1 MRKTSTKNGVTVKAY
16 AGVTG
21 VLVAM
26 NVETSRRTG
35 LLGFALKRRTPEAD
49 FKWLKGMLTFPG
61 QHHTDGQLSPTNI
74 APIQKFRWSDYT
86 VKPGQTYTYVVH
98 PVYGKAGAPEVQS
111 GPTVTVRTASLTEG
125 QDAVVFNRAAAAS
138 QAFSRDFPEIERML
152 DEARR
157 KNQPVPPI
165 GSWPAA
171 AAAWLTRGLLDQIIG
186 FISQAK
192 NALWALDIAIY
203 EYELPAIADAI
214 KAARAAGA
222 HVRVIYH
229 AKKNDPQTAINE
241 TALSPL
247 PASAKRGRVTSKIF
261 HHKFIVLSSVKAGK
275 RRPVAVLCGSA
286 NFTENGV
293 YRQANVVHVVRR
305 AVIAARY
312 LTLFEHLFT
321 TPDAPAATKQLV
333 DTFNPVDVTQ
343 PLFAGFSP
351 RSKQTDLNE
360 FVRVIRAARRDVL
373 FCTTFDLDDA
383 IEDALL
389 GQPHDGVLRYG
400 LQNSRSRITGI
411 HAERTADFAT
421 PAMLSSGLEGFLRES
436 TAGQRGNI
444 LLHTK
449 VLISDFTSDAP
460 VIISGS
466 HNYSRAASEGN
477 DENYLILRGNR
488 DVADCYGCEIMR
500 LYDHYRFRHYMRE
513 ATRSPRYLD
522 PTDGW
527 TRKYFAQGSLAA
539 TDRQRFAGVAS

>member
-1 MRKTSTKNGVTVKAY
+1 MRKTSTKNGITVKAY

-26 NVETSRRTG
+26 NVEPSRRAG
-35 LLGFALKRRTPEAD
+35 LLGFALRRRAPGSD

-86 VKPGQTYTYVVH
+86 VRPGQSYSYVVH
-98 PVYGKAGAPEVQS
+98 PVYGKPGAPDAQP
-111 GPTVTVRTASLTEG
+111 GPTVTVRTASLAEG
-125 QDAVVFNRAAAAS
+125 RHSVIFNRAAAAS
-138 QAFSRDFPEIERML
+138 QAFSRDFPEIEKL
-152 DEARR
+152 LQEARR
-157 KNQPVPPI
+157 LNQPAPPVE
-165 GSWPAA
+165 SWPPA
-171 AAAWLTRGLLDQIIG
+171 AAAWLTRGLLEQIVG
-186 FISQAK
+186 FIAQADS
-192 NALWALDIAIY
+192 ARWALDIAIY
-203 EYELPAIADAI
+203 EYELPAIA
-214 KAARAAGA
+214 AAVQAAHAAGA
-222 HVRVIYH
+222 EVRVVYH
-229 AKKNDPQTAINE
+229 ARKNDPQTAINE
-241 TALSPL
+241 AALSAL
-247 PASAKRGRVTSKIF
+247 PAAAKRGRVTSKIC
-261 HHKFIVLSSVKAGK
+261 HHKFIVLSAVRSGK

-305 AVIAARY
+305 TATAARY
-312 LTLFEHLFT
+312 RTLFEHLFT
-321 TPDAPAATKQLV
+321 TPDAPAATRQLV
-333 DTFNPVDVTQ
+333 DAFNPVDAAQ

-351 RSKQTDLNE
+351 RSKRVDLDE

-383 IEDALL
+383 IEDALM
-389 GQPHDGVLRYG
+389 GQPRDGVLRYG

-444 LLHTK
+444 LIHTK

-460 VIISGS
+460 VVISGS

-477 DENYLILRGNR
+477 DENYLIVRGDRN
-488 DVADCYGCEIMR
+488 VADCYGCELMR
-500 LYDHYRFRHYMRE
+500 LYDHYRFRFYMRE

-522 PTDGW
+522 ATDNW
-527 TRKYFAQGSLAA
+527 TRKYFVKGSLAA
-539 TDRQRFAGVAS
+539 TDRARFAGEAP

>member
-1 MRKTSTKNGVTVKAY
+1 MRRTSTKNGVTVKAY

-21 VLVAM
+21 VIVAM
-26 NVETSRRTG
+26 NIEPARRAG
-35 LLGFALKRRTPEAD
+35 LLGFALKRRTPETD

-86 VKPGQTYTYVVH
+86 VKPGQSYTYVVH
-98 PVYGKAGAPEVQS
+98 PVYGKPGSPEVLA
-111 GPTVTVRTASLTEG
+111 GPTVTLRTESLADGEHS
-125 QDAVVFNRAAAAS
+125 VIFNRAAAAS
-138 QAFSRDFPEIERML
+138 QAFSRDFPEIEKML

-157 KNQPVPPI
+157 KKAPVPPI
-165 GSWPAA
+165 ESWPPAA
-171 AAAWLTRGLLDQIIG
+171 AEWLTRGLLEQIVG
-186 FISQAK
+186 FIGQAK
-192 NALWALDIAIY
+192 GAQWALDIAIY
-203 EYELPAIADAI
+203 EYELPAIAHAV
-214 KAARAAGA
+214 KAAHDAGA
-222 HVRVIYH
+222 AVRVVYH
-229 AKKNDPQTAINE
+229 AKKNDPQTGVNE
-241 TALSPL
+241 AALASLPPTAR
-247 PASAKRGRVTSKIF
+247 RGRVTSRIC
-261 HHKFIVLSSVKAGK
+261 HHKFIVLSALKAGK

-305 AVIAARY
+305 PTTAARY
-312 LTLFEHLFT
+312 LTLFEHLFA
-321 TPDAPAATKQLV
+321 TPDAPAATRQLV
-333 DTFNPVDVTQ
+333 DTINPVDAAQ

-351 RSKQTDLNE
+351 RSKRTDLEE

-389 GQPHDGVLRYG
+389 GQPRDGVLRYG
-400 LQNSRSRITGI
+400 LENSRSRITGF

-421 PAMLSSGLEGFLRES
+421 AAMLSSGLEGFLRES

-444 LLHTK
+444 LIHTK
-449 VLISDFTSDAP
+449 LLIADFTSDAP
-460 VIISGS
+460 VVISGS

-477 DENYLILRGNR
+477 DENYLIVRGNR
-488 DVADCYGCEIMR
+488 DVADCYGCELMR
-500 LYDHYRFRHYMRE
+500 LYDHYRFRHYIRE

-527 TRKYFAQGSLAA
+527 TGKYFAKGSLAA
-539 TDRQRFAGVAS
+539 TDRQRFAGEAQ